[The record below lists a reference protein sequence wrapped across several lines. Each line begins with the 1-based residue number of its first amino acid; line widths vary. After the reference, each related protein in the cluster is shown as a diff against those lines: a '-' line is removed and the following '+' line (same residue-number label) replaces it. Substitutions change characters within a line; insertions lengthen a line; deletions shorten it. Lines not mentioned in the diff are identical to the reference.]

1 MNEIPELKLAL
12 FGQSGSGK
20 TTLLASYFGNLQ
32 RASFEQST
40 GYRLEAENTSIGNQL
55 LQRYYN
61 MENDGRFPLGTDQF
75 VEYRFGLK
83 VGDLPEPG
91 LNVVWYDYPGGW
103 WEREPVD
110 FSERVARKNAI
121 SQLLTSHVGVILIDG
136 QRYLS
141 EGINYVR
148 HLLDQFKAEIR
159 RIKDFHAAGGN
170 PIDDFP
176 KQWVIAIS
184 KADVLPEGTTAQM
197 TCGQIVGGAADQLA
211 GIAKALESDRFG
223 DQFLHISS
231 VQGDGS
237 RVLDAHRYVGLQ
249 LIAPVAF
256 LAVLTEIAEKAGS
269 GTVWNFLNGVV
280 RRVSNLTELIDSLDD
295 FLPAKYRLIT
305 MLIKAMDIKDAL
317 DKTSEW
323 LREKQIESAKRGQV
337 LKAVNYAMLA
347 ELRSEAAKFSYF
359 KNQ

>member
-1 MNEIPELKLAL
+1 MSDIPELKLAL

-32 RASFEQST
+32 RASFEQTT

-61 MENDGRFPLGTDQF
+61 MENDGKFPLGTDQF

-83 VGDLPEPG
+83 IGDLPEPG
-91 LNVVWYDYPGGW
+91 LRVIWYDYPGGW
-103 WEREPVD
+103 WEREPADV
-110 FSERVARKNAI
+110 SERLARKNAI
-121 SQLLTSHVGVILIDG
+121 SQLLTCHVGVILIDG
-136 QRYLS
+136 QRFHS

-148 HLLDQFKAEIR
+148 HLLDQFKSEIR
-159 RIKDFHAAGGN
+159 RIKDFHAAEGN
-170 PIDDFP
+170 PIEDFP

-184 KADVLPEGTTAQM
+184 KADVLPDGATAQT
-197 TCGQIVGGAADQLA
+197 TCSQLVGGAADQLA
-211 GIAKALESDRFG
+211 GVAKALESDRFG
-223 DQFLHISS
+223 DQFLHLSS

-256 LAVLTEIAEKAGS
+256 LAVLTEIAERAGS
-269 GTVWNFLNGVV
+269 GTVWSVLNGIV
-280 RRVSNLTELIDSLDD
+280 RRLSNLTDMIDSVDD
-295 FLPAKYRLIT
+295 FLPAKYRVIT
-305 MLIKAMDIKDAL
+305 MLIKAMDIKEGL

-323 LREKQIESAKRGQV
+323 LRGRQIEAAKRGEV

-347 ELRSEAAKFSYF
+347 ELRSDAANSSYF
-359 KNQ
+359 KSQ